1 MANFYMARFAFS
13 AEQLPLF
20 VLHMRRALLHTCANN
35 PMTTVWTIGLIIAW
49 AFALGATGGIK
60 RPKWRET
67 TEAYLYLAPAAII
80 LLVFWFIPVG
90 FSVLVS
96 FTDWVG
102 ASRMSTVNW
111 SGATN
116 YKRAVT
122 DPDFRLILYNTIN
135 YVVYSVPLTIAASL
149 GVASLMNSKIRGR
162 NAFRTIYFLPYITT
176 WVAISIVFKYVFNEQ
191 FGLANYMLE
200 KMGLPTFGWLSESR
214 GIIEMVLRDGL
225 GLPLPARMHPLLAG
239 PSLAMFSVVLT
250 SVWRDV
256 GYFMVIFLAGLQNI
270 DRSFYEAAEIDG
282 ASPWQRFRHVTW
294 PLLSPTTFFIL
305 IISMIA
311 AFKVFVP
318 MYIMTPT
325 GGPGRT
331 TETLVFYL
339 YKVGFLGYRELG
351 YASAVAYILFVII
364 LLLTVLQ
371 NRIFGK
377 KVHYE

>member
-1 MANFYMARFAFS
+1 
-13 AEQLPLF
+13 
-20 VLHMRRALLHTCANN
+20 
-35 PMTTVWTIGLIIAW
+35 MTSTWTIGLIAVWAIAMFC
-49 AFALGATGGIK
+49 ARYIGHA
-60 RPKWRET
+60 RRRESF
-67 TEAYLYLAPAAII
+67 EAYLYVAPAAVI

-90 FSVLVS
+90 FSILVS

-102 ASRMSTVNW
+102 ASKLSTVKW
-111 SGATN
+111 TGFEN
-116 YKRAVT
+116 YSRALK
-122 DPDFRLILYNTIN
+122 DADFRQILYNTIN
-135 YVVYSVPLTIAASL
+135 YVVYSVPLTIAVSL
-149 GVASLMNSKIRGR
+149 GVAVLMNSKIRGR
-162 NAFRTIYFLPYITT
+162 NFFRTVYFLPYITT

-200 KMGLPTFGWLSESR
+200 KSGLPTFGWLGESR
-214 GIIEMVLRDGL
+214 GVIEMLLRDGL
-225 GLPLPARMHPLLAG
+225 KLPLPGHIHPLLAG
-239 PSLAMFSVVLT
+239 PSLAMFSVIIT

-282 ASPWQRFRHVTW
+282 ASAWQRFRHVTW

-318 MYIMTPT
+318 MYIMTPN

-364 LLLTVLQ
+364 LLLTIFQ
-371 NRIFGK
+371 NRIFGR